1 MKYHRERDIGINEL
15 NNVGIKNMDIERLG
29 MDRRSYINTQMYVYM
44 WTPHYCI

>member
-44 WTPHYCI
+44 